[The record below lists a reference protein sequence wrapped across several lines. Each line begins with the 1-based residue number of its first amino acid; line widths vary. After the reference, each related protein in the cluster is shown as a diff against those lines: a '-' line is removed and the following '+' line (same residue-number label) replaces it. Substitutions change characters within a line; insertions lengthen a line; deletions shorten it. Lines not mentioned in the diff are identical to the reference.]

1 MKMLSVAVDERLA
14 KSIDSAIAS
23 SGLYSSRS
31 EFLKDAIR
39 KNLSKLVEQDEDL
52 KAIRESVARLRKK
65 AVFRPMT
72 PEERDALA
80 MKVIKSELAKRT

>member
-65 AVFRPMT
+65 AVYRPMT
-72 PEERDALA
+72 QAERDALA
-80 MKVIKSELAKRT
+80 EDFMKSRRAKGT

>member
-1 MKMLSVAVDERLA
+1 MLSVAVDERLA

-65 AVFRPMT
+65 AVYRPMT
-72 PEERDALA
+72 QAERDALA
-80 MKVIKSELAKRT
+80 EDFMKSRRAKGT